1 MQVENT
7 TNQAVN
13 EGQELKTADLTAS
26 APTENVSIQEKP
38 KKESIVKRFFPF
50 IGSEKKSKE
59 KQNYKEVDGESI
71 STKDAVSKFN
81 EGLIDVKDLIAP
93 AAIEVDFNHLA
104 MGNKYFRTLFAL
116 GYPRFVGPNWLEPL
130 INFEHAI
137 DISTFY
143 YPVDSRE
150 VMQKIKRKIA
160 EMEATINA
168 DLEAGKIIDQN
179 VKVALN
185 DAKELQEQLA
195 KGTEKFFHFALYIT
209 IHANTIKELDLIS
222 KSVEG
227 TLGAIGVIIKP
238 ATLQQDSGFESTIP
252 TCTDRLYVTRN
263 MDTTSIATTFPF
275 VSSELTMDEGI
286 MYGINKYNRS
296 LVIFDRFQLENYNS
310 VIFAKSG
317 SGKSYMVKLEVLRG
331 LMFGIESI
339 IIDPE
344 KEYETL
350 CETIGG
356 SYISFSQDGA
366 SKLNPFELSGLYE
379 EGEDELRGKILSLHG
394 LIRLMVGGE
403 INSEEDSILDR
414 ALILTY
420 KEKGITPDPATHV
433 NEPPLME
440 DLYKI
445 LKGMAEDSA
454 HSLASKL
461 EKYIRGSAA
470 GIFDRKS
477 NVEINNTFT
486 VFSIRDLS
494 DELRPIAMYMM
505 LEFIWTRIKKNR
517 KKRFLVID
525 EAWWM
530 MQYPDAARFLYS
542 VAKRARKYYLG
553 LTTITQDID
562 DFLSSDYGRA
572 IVQNSSISIFLKQ
585 SPSSVDKLQKLFYLS
600 DGEKNY
606 LLSVGIGEG
615 LFFAGS
621 NHVALEVVS
630 SSNEHKIITSNP
642 EELERYA
649 QDKLVREMSE
659 DKNRDIL
666 DEAKVTGNTGKM
678 ATGSSGNVG
687 NNTKLEE
694 QNLSEPF
701 GSSTLTDGVNT
712 DLQDSQVSE
721 DNSEITSN
729 DSLPSIPDNLGNIAN
744 DDLSMP
750 MNSNNQVSGNIL
762 DNAGT
767 DRTSSVVNP
776 LTDNNPSA
784 GVSNVVDD
792 SQVSPLSS
800 INPTLDPQN
809 AVIGSD
815 DNQLQNIKT
824 DLNTNNQDQTQ
835 TANVD
840 TSNPQASVAD
850 PRFITSS
857 GLTDI
862 HKVIEDALID
872 ESGDV
877 IDNKSKNSVDNDNVA
892 SGVNESQLDTAKPE
906 EVSNSEDISSVG
918 EETNLVNEVDENSLE
933 GKIDLE
939 IGEEGTD
946 NSSAKVQDGDS
957 QSEEVVD
964 SADEKPNVEKKNDN
978 AEVKEI
984 EDVGNDPMKDL
995 QLLLEAEKKVQQEV
1009 VQSDEQVQL
1018 ERKAREEKKASDSA
1032 LDVPDKDDLSHLK
1045 GNPFK

>member
-1 MQVENT
+1 MDNNQSTKNNDLEKTVVSNESVMRNDAVKQQKLENKVDSPISDI
-7 TNQAVN
+7 NQN
-13 EGQELKTADLTAS
+13 QEA
-26 APTENVSIQEKP
+26 KP
-38 KKESIVKRFFPF
+38 KKDGLIKKFFPF
-50 IGSEKKSKE
+50 LGTGKKSKE
-59 KQNYKEVDGESI
+59 KPNYKEVDGESI

-209 IHANTIKELDLIS
+209 IHANTIKDLDLIS

-286 MYGINKYNRS
+286 MYGINKYNKS

-379 EGEDELRGKILSLHG
+379 EGEDELRAKILSLHG

-433 NEPPLME
+433 NEAPLME

-445 LKGMAEDSA
+445 LKGMAEESA

-659 DKNRDIL
+659 DRNREII
-666 DEAKVTGNTGKM
+666 DEAKVTASTGKM
-678 ATGSSGNVG
+678 VENNIKDDSNAI
-687 NNTKLEE
+687 NTKLDE

-701 GSSTLTDGVNT
+701 GSTTVEEDTASKAQNVEELEHESSNIETSKLQEAQNKDINDNTLAGVDNEPRTIENLYNQANVGASSTQDINATNASSTNATMNDQVTDNNVNNDLSSNNLTDLNQNIQGATQGQSDSDTVNQNLGVNT
-712 DLQDSQVSE
+712 PISQTSQV
-721 DNSEITSN
+721 
-729 DSLPSIPDNLGNIAN
+729 
-744 DDLSMP
+744 
-750 MNSNNQVSGNIL
+750 
-762 DNAGT
+762 
-767 DRTSSVVNP
+767 
-776 LTDNNPSA
+776 
-784 GVSNVVDD
+784 
-792 SQVSPLSS
+792 
-800 INPTLDPQN
+800 
-809 AVIGSD
+809 
-815 DNQLQNIKT
+815 
-824 DLNTNNQDQTQ
+824 
-835 TANVD
+835 
-840 TSNPQASVAD
+840 D
-850 PRFITSS
+850 PRYVTSS
-857 GLTDI
+857 GLSDI

-877 IDNKSKNSVDNDNVA
+877 IDKDID
-892 SGVNESQLDTAKPE
+892 NESVGIPNSDGKPVE
-906 EVSNSEDISSVG
+906 NKHEKDQSE
-918 EETNLVNEVDENSLE
+918 NQKVDEGALE
-933 GKIDLE
+933 GKIDMDE
-939 IGEEGTD
+939 KD
-946 NSSAKVQDGDS
+946 NQN
-957 QSEEVVD
+957 QSEQKDLEAKEVEVET
-964 SADEKPNVEKKNDN
+964 DEVEKSKS
-978 AEVKEI
+978 KEI
-984 EDVGNDPMKDL
+984 KDVGHDPMKDL
-995 QLLLEAEKKVQQEV
+995 QILLEAEKKVQQEME
-1009 VQSDEQVQL
+1009 SEDEKVRTDR
-1018 ERKAREEKKASDSA
+1018 EAREAEKAQKFEDN
-1032 LDVPDKDDLSHLK
+1032 KDDATAHLHD
-1045 GNPFK
+1045 NPFK